1 MKKNKKLVKKIV
13 LFINTSKEKQLD
25 VFLLTKNRIIAQSI
39 LKGNFKVSDSLLGLI
54 DKTLKKKDI
63 KFDQLAGIIVISG
76 PGPFTSIRIGVTI
89 ANTLAFALKIPVADS
104 IIENKANN
112 LELIKI
118 GWQKLKKA
126 KIGKYCRP
134 FYNQEPNITV
144 AKKYS

>member
-25 VFLLTKNRIIAQSI
+25 VFLLIKNRIIAQSI
-39 LKGNFKVSDSLLGLI
+39 LNGNFKVSDSLLGLI
-54 DKTLKKKDI
+54 DKTLKKKKI
-63 KFDQLAGIIVISG
+63 KFDQLIGIMVVSG

-112 LELIKI
+112 LELIKT

-134 FYNQEPNITV
+134 FYDQEPNITI
-144 AKKYS
+144 AKK